1 MIELVEE
8 FGIDWNDRTVLVIA
22 PGAAGLADSL
32 RSDGGVADVD
42 ALESSEGI
50 GGELE
55 ERIYDVVV
63 VGDVLYECSPD
74 TVHGTFRWIRDHLR
88 PGGECLVQTRT
99 WLGPDG
105 GGLGNHVRTPYAHLA
120 FARDAVEEYFE
131 ANDWDLPTA
140 RNRMCRATYLV
151 LFRRAGL
158 EIEDVHVDEHE
169 PRAFLDTLQVYDPSE
184 RGAAGFRA
192 RLRRPRDDESELDE
206 LRRLLIAQ

>member
-1 MIELVEE
+1 MIELLEE
-8 FGIDWNDRTVLVIA
+8 FGIDWNDRLVLVIA
-22 PGAAGLADSL
+22 PGAAGLAELL

-42 ALESSEGI
+42 ALESPEGI

-63 VGDVLYECSPD
+63 VGDVLYECSAD
-74 TVHGTFRWIRDHLR
+74 TVHGAFRWIRDHLR

-105 GGLGNHVRTPYAHLA
+105 GGLGSHVRTPYAHLA

-131 ANDWDLPTA
+131 TNGWDLPTA
-140 RNRMCRATYLV
+140 RNRMCRATYFV

-158 EIEDVHVDEHE
+158 EIEEVQVEENE
-169 PRAFLDTLQVYDPSE
+169 PQAFLDKLQVYDSSE
-184 RGAAGFRA
+184 RSAAGFRA
-192 RLRRPRDDESELDE
+192 RLRRRRDDESELEE
-206 LRRLLIAQ
+206 LRGLLMAP